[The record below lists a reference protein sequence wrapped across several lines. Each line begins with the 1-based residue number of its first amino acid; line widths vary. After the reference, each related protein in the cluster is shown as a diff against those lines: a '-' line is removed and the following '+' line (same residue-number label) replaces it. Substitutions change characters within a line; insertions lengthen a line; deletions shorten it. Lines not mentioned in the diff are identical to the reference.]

1 MTLVMNR
8 PGRLNALS
16 PELYDQLAQ
25 ALLEAKDNRQIG
37 AIVLTGAG
45 DAFCAGGDVA
55 RMANSPAET
64 LSFEQKVARLRRRN
78 QITELL
84 HTLPIPTIAMIRGPA
99 AGAGLSLALACDFRY
114 ADDSAKF
121 KTAFI
126 NVGLPGDFGGH
137 YFLPRIVGFANARE
151 LYLLSP
157 TLDAQQANELGMLT
171 ALFSRDRLEPE
182 VTAIAQKI
190 ANGPRQALALM
201 KDNLNQALQNT
212 LDDTLNQEAVN
223 HVTATLT
230 ADHKEAAQAFI
241 EKRPPR
247 FER

>member
-1 MTLVMNR
+1 M
-8 PGRLNALS
+8 
-16 PELYDQLAQ
+16 
-25 ALLEAKDNRQIG
+25 
-37 AIVLTGAG
+37 
-45 DAFCAGGDVA
+45 
-55 RMANSPAET
+55 
-64 LSFEQKVARLRRRN
+64 
-78 QITELL
+78 
-84 HTLPIPTIAMIRGPA
+84 
-99 AGAGLSLALACDFRY
+99 
-114 ADDSAKF
+114 
-121 KTAFI
+121 
-126 NVGLPGDFGGH
+126 
-137 YFLPRIVGFANARE
+137 
-151 LYLLSP
+151 YLLSP

-241 EKRPPR
+241 EKRPPK

>member
-1 MTLVMNR
+1 MYAAGVEA
-8 PGRLNALS
+8 LNAAESSLDVRS
-16 PELYDQLAQ
+16 VIITGE
-25 ALLEAKDNRQIG
+25 G
-37 AIVLTGAG
+37 AH
-45 DAFCAGGDVA
+45 FSAGGNLN
-55 RMANSPAET
+55 R
-64 LSFEQKVARLRRRN
+64 
-78 QITELL
+78 LL
-84 HTLPIPTIAMIRGPA
+84 HNRSLPPEHQAQSIDGLHAWLETIATFPKPVLAAVEGAA
-99 AGAGLSLALACDFRY
+99 AGAGFSLALACDFRY

-137 YFLPRIVGFANARE
+137 YFLPRIVGFAKARE

-157 TLDAQQANELGMLT
+157 TLGAQQAQDLGMLT
-171 ALFSRDRLEPE
+171 GLYSRENLESE
-182 VTAIAQKI
+182 VTALAQKL
-190 ANGPRQALALM
+190 AKGPRQALALM

-212 LDDTLNQEAVN
+212 LDQTLNQEAFN

-241 EKRPPR
+241 EKRPPK

>member
-1 MTLVMNR
+1 
-8 PGRLNALS
+8 
-16 PELYDQLAQ
+16 
-25 ALLEAKDNRQIG
+25 
-37 AIVLTGAG
+37 
-45 DAFCAGGDVA
+45 
-55 RMANSPAET
+55 
-64 LSFEQKVARLRRRN
+64 
-78 QITELL
+78 
-84 HTLPIPTIAMIRGPA
+84 
-99 AGAGLSLALACDFRY
+99 
-114 ADDSAKF
+114 
-121 KTAFI
+121 
-126 NVGLPGDFGGH
+126 
-137 YFLPRIVGFANARE
+137 
-151 LYLLSP
+151 
-157 TLDAQQANELGMLT
+157 MLT

-241 EKRPPR
+241 EKRPPK